1 MIPWTTLY
9 RGQTF
14 LGVRNAKKLAMF
26 STPQHL
32 LEESVFSCESKSR
45 TYRPLT
51 VRHINK
57 YNDNWVKH
65 DQINAYQT
73 RYIVILW
80 LWLNCIMLL
89 NCIAC
94 HRGLRHSLPTPTYT
108 VAGWS
113 DRLWILQL
121 RSGQHPGGECEQRI
135 PGDQLQP
142 LRHSRA
148 LDGCDGG
155 GLLTV
160 TTPSYQHT
168 GREDVMTQTVSLPPP
183 VQIVSSCRVEPLQC
197 FL

>member
-1 MIPWTTLY
+1 
-9 RGQTF
+9 
-14 LGVRNAKKLAMF
+14 
-26 STPQHL
+26 
-32 LEESVFSCESKSR
+32 
-45 TYRPLT
+45 
-51 VRHINK
+51 
-57 YNDNWVKH
+57 
-65 DQINAYQT
+65 
-73 RYIVILW
+73 
-80 LWLNCIMLL
+80 MLL

-168 GREDVMTQTVSLPPP
+168 VREDVMTQTVSLLPP